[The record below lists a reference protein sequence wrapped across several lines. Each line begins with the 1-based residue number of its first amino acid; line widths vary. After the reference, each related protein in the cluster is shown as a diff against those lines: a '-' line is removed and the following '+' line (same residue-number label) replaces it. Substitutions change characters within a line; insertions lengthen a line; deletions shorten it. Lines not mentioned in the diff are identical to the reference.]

1 MKNKYH
7 TYLVVYMAEQDGG
20 TIYGNGT
27 FATESTGHLL
37 FLDAQHHAM
46 SCCHV
51 DSVVV
56 LNICKLD

>member
-7 TYLVVYMAEQDGG
+7 TYLVVYMGEQDGG
-20 TIYGNGT
+20 TIYGSTT
-27 FATESTGHLL
+27 FATESTGRLL
-37 FLDAQHHAM
+37 FLDAQAYAIN
-46 SCCHV
+46 CCDA